1 MTNELIT
8 TFKSNIYQE
17 MHESHGNW
25 STEEYRDLILNI
37 ILIIYSSNEFKKI
50 YLELIKE

>member
-25 STEEYRDLILNI
+25 STEDIVT
-37 ILIIYSSNEFKKI
+37 
-50 YLELIKE
+50 